1 MGLPSTPVLTTC
13 RFVGTFYDASGEPDI
28 GIITVTP
35 TATLAVSG
43 SPGYAIDSRPIVLD
57 VTAVDGAA
65 VPLGVDVVA
74 TDNTSVGP
82 TGWGYTVTYRLRSR
96 SDRMTTFAPG
106 GTTVD
111 LTEISGVA
119 SAAVGYTTVR
129 TVAGLSPT
137 PDGNIDLSGVGG
149 VAGPPGPA
157 GPIGPQGPAGPTGAT
172 GAQGTAGAAGS
183 TGAQGPKG
191 DTGNTGAA
199 GADGAQGP
207 QGIQGATGAA
217 GAAGADGAPGAAAPY
232 IAKMQGFVTWTGD
245 PLNWTTRSGVGDGD
259 VSLICLPVPAG
270 EPIGR
275 AWIAVGVAGTYLS
288 TGKPN
293 RLGVWD
299 ESGALLSL
307 TADDSTLYTAA
318 GWRSGALLTPVAAGA
333 ARNVFVGLIVGGM
346 TSLQLLYPTSAN
358 LVGSVEGNVL
368 NGGPITRRRAVYLT
382 GQSTL
387 PSSFD
392 PTAVGTVT
400 AYMPLVA
407 LSAT

>member
-1 MGLPSTPVLTTC
+1 MTLPVGLT
-13 RFVGTFYDASGEPDI
+13 
-28 GIITVTP
+28 
-35 TATLAVSG
+35 TATLIGTFLDSAGNPDTGTITVAPNAPVLVHRTTPGTALDQVATEIQVNPDGVLTPISHVVLATDNSSVAPSG
-43 SPGYAIDSRPIVLD
+43 WNWHARVRLEHRSEDFDFVAPGGSVVDLVRVAPIPPSPGYV
-57 VTAVDGAA
+57 AV
-65 VPLGVDVVA
+65 V
-74 TDNTSVGP
+74 
-82 TGWGYTVTYRLRSR
+82 
-96 SDRMTTFAPG
+96 
-106 GTTVD
+106 
-111 LTEISGVA
+111 
-119 SAAVGYTTVR
+119 
-129 TVAGLSPT
+129 
-137 PDGNIDLSGVGG
+137 
-149 VAGPPGPA
+149 
-157 GPIGPQGPAGPTGAT
+157 GPQGDTGP
-172 GAQGTAGAAGS
+172 AGS

-207 QGIQGATGAA
+207 QGTQGATGAT
-217 GAAGADGAPGAAAPY
+217 GSAGADGAPGAAAPY

-270 EPIGR
+270 EPLGR
-275 AWIAVGVAGTYLS
+275 AWAAVGVAGTYLS

-333 ARNVFVGLIVGGM
+333 ARNVFFGLIVGGM

-368 NGGPITRRRAVYLT
+368 NGGPTTRRRAVYLT
-382 GQSTL
+382 GQSAL
-387 PSSFD
+387 PGSFD
-392 PTAVGTVT
+392 PTSVGTVT

>member
-1 MGLPSTPVLTTC
+1 MTFPGLSTCHVTG
-13 RFVGTFYDASGEPDI
+13 RFYDSNGLADVGT
-28 GIITVTP
+28 ITLTQTP
-35 TATLAVSG
+35 PALVVG
-43 SPGYAIDSRPIVLD
+43 SPSYAVDQAPIVLYSLAAADGTPITIDAD
-57 VTAVDGAA
+57 V
-65 VPLGVDVVA
+65 LA
-74 TDNTSVGP
+74 TDNAGVGP
-82 TGWGYTVTYRLRSR
+82 TGWTYRVDYALNSR
-96 SDRMTTFAPG
+96 SQTLHTFAPTG
-106 GTTVD
+106 GT
-111 LTEISGVA
+111 
-119 SAAVGYTTVR
+119 
-129 TVAGLSPT
+129 
-137 PDGNIDLSGVGG
+137 IDLASLAGTEPVDYTLTRVLTIGG
-149 VAGPPGPA
+149 VHPGPNGDIPVGNLPGIPGAQGPP
-157 GPIGPQGPAGPTGAT
+157 GPAGPTGAT
-172 GAQGTAGAAGS
+172 GAQGPAGAAGS
-183 TGAQGPKG
+183 AGAQGPKG

-217 GAAGADGAPGAAAPY
+217 GATAPY

-270 EPIGR
+270 EALGR

-318 GWRSGALLTPVAAGA
+318 GWRSGALLTPQAAGA

-382 GQSTL
+382 GQSAL

-392 PTAVGTVT
+392 PTSVGTVT